1 MNRLYRLGNDR
12 YVDEYGL
19 ERIYQSLDEL
29 RSRNLYSFEYFY
41 ALTCCMEEVAKRSK
55 RLKRL
60 VEKNK
65 MEADKE
71 KEVKNDD

>member
-12 YVDEYGL
+12 YVDEHGL
-19 ERIYQSLDEL
+19 ECIYQPLDEL
-29 RSRNLYSFEYFY
+29 RSHNLYSFEYFF

-55 RLKRL
+55 RLKKL

-65 MEADKE
+65 TEVDKE
-71 KEVKNDD
+71 KEDK